1 MKKIVAVLLV
11 TLSFAVSAQNNNCKK
26 QTSCTGGTCQ
36 VITTCG

>member
-1 MKKIVAVLLV
+1 MKTLLFVALI
-11 TLSFAVSAQNNNCKK
+11 AVSAITQAQNNNCKK

>member
-1 MKKIVAVLLV
+1 MKSLILAVLV
-11 TLSFAVSAQNNNCKK
+11 TVSVLAQAQNNNCKK

>member
-1 MKKIVAVLLV
+1 MKQLIAVGLLV
-11 TLSFAVSAQNNNCKK
+11 TAMTVMAQNNNCKK